1 MLPVVLTP
9 AYVRAAL
16 VGAGPLAVKR
26 LALLRDAG
34 FTPPVFDPTDDAV
47 IRDAAGDALISRMPT
62 QEEIRNVNVV
72 FIAGLPPEVA
82 RPLAELVRA
91 AGRLVNVEDDVPYCD
106 IHTPGIVRRGDLL
119 IAVSTG
125 GRGPGLARLL
135 RRRLEALFPPEW
147 AERLQILGDL
157 RDRLRGQGAVP
168 ADINRAV
175 AQTVEQNGWLP

>member
-34 FTPPVFDPTDDAV
+34 FAPPVFDPAGDGV
-47 IRDAAGDALISRMPT
+47 IAQAAGAALIPRMPT
-62 QEEIRNVNVV
+62 QEELQNFNVV

-82 RPLAELVRA
+82 RPLAEQVRA

-147 AERLQILGDL
+147 AERLQVLGDL
-157 RDRLRGQGAVP
+157 RDRLRGQGAAP